1 MIKRLTFILFILT
14 TLVSTQLL
22 AAPTLTSFS
31 VPVNTVITPE
41 IEITLADLKSQG
53 DESADTASFGVQSVT
68 SGSLRIGVDAGS
80 ATAFAA
86 GTNYLIDGTKRAF
99 WTADPNGVAKD
110 LDGFTVVAI
119 DDVDN
124 TSATPVQV
132 PISAIGSSVT
142 SIGDGAFQVTSL
154 TSSFCSSISNCD

>member
-1 MIKRLTFILFILT
+1 MTKRLAFILLALI
-14 TLVSTQLL
+14 TLASTELL
-22 AAPTLTSFS
+22 AAPTLTTFAN
-31 VPVNTVITPE
+31 PVNTVITAE
-41 IEITLADLKSQG
+41 IEITLANLKNQG
-53 DESADTASFGVQSVT
+53 DESADTVSFSVQAVT

-86 GTNYLIDGTKRAF
+86 GTNYLIDGTNKAF
-99 WTADPNGVAKD
+99 WTAGSTAVAKD